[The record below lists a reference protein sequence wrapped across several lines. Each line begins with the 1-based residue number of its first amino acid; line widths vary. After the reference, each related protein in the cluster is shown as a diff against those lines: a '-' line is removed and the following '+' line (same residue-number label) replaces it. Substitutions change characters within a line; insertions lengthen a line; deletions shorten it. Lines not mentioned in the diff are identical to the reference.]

1 MYKVFQVLIFVLLS
15 GLAFSQ
21 GTAFVEGVIIDEID
35 RPVEDA
41 SVFIKNGNLK
51 GIFTDEKGFFRLEI
65 PANEQVT
72 LRVSHARFK
81 TKILK
86 YELVENQTKKV
97 KLKFKFRSLGPVT
110 VVARQKSGMIDEFVV
125 IDGTEIATTSG
136 NFEDLIKSGGLGV
149 ASSNELSS
157 GYNVRGGNF
166 EENLIYV
173 NDIEIYRPFLAR
185 SGQQEGLSFI
195 NSSMVE
201 SILFSAG
208 GFDAKYG
215 DKLSSVLDVKYRKP
229 SSFGGSAFLSL
240 LGTNLHLEGIS
251 KNQLW
256 THTTGFRYRTNRYLL
271 GALDTKGDYKPT
283 FADLQTYITYT
294 PSERWEHSFLGNFA
308 LNRYR
313 VVPENRETSF
323 GSINEAIKFTVYFD
337 GQEITEYQTGTAA
350 YTAKFTPNDSTTL
363 KFIASAYRTLQQENY
378 DVEGQYFLDELER
391 DPGSDNFG
399 DVAYNIG
406 VGGFLRH
413 ARNELD
419 ATVVSLAHKG
429 EKRIR
434 KNHLQWGARLQGDV
448 INDKLKEWNMTDSA
462 GFVVPKQPDS
472 VGYSDTNQPYQYLV
486 FEELIKAKNSVST
499 LRASGYV
506 QNTWNLNKFNEV
518 KFSSERLINDSL
530 VKIDSVFNSFSGVS
544 LTAGVRANYWTFN
557 EQLVVSPRA
566 ALVYRP
572 NWFYINEKGKLQKRN
587 VTFRLASG
595 VYYQPPF
602 YREYR
607 DFSGNI
613 NHNIKAQRSIHFVA
627 GGDYVFDMW
636 ERPFKLTSEI
646 YYKILNDVI
655 PYDIDNVRIRYYAH
669 NDAKAYATGIDFK
682 LNGEFIS
689 GLESWATLSVMQTK
703 VDLANDVFYT
713 YLNSN
718 GDTII
723 PGFTSNNVP
732 VDSLA
737 YFPGYF
743 ARPTDQ
749 RVSLS
754 VFFQDKM
761 PSSWNTE
768 KTKWD
773 TFRVNMTLI
782 FASGFSYA
790 SKSVLSNPAYESG
803 KVPRTPNYLRG
814 DVGFVKD
821 FISDEHPAP
830 KGTFLA
836 NFKELALSLE
846 VFNLL
851 GIDNTVSFNFI
862 RATNGR
868 NYAVPNH
875 LTSRRINLKL
885 IAKF

>member
-1 MYKVFQVLIFVLLS
+1 MFRIFQVLILISSFS
-15 GLAFSQ
+15 FSQ
-21 GTAFVEGVIIDEID
+21 GTAFVEGIITDEID

-41 SVFIKNGNLK
+41 SIFIRSSDLK
-51 GIFTDEKGFFRLEI
+51 GTFSNEKGYFKLEV
-65 PANEQVT
+65 PANEEFV
-72 LRVSHARFK
+72 LKVSHIRFK
-81 TKILK
+81 TKILR
-86 YELVENQTKKV
+86 YEVAENKTKKI

-110 VVARQKSGMIDEFVV
+110 IIARQKSGMVDEFVV

-136 NFEDLIKSGGLGV
+136 NFEDIIKSGGLGV
-149 ASSNELSS
+149 SSSNELSS

-229 SSFGGSAFLSL
+229 NSFGGSAFLSL
-240 LGTNLHLEGIS
+240 LGTNVHLEGIS
-251 KNQLW
+251 NDQLW
-256 THTTGFRYRTNRYLL
+256 THTTGFRYRTNRYLF
-271 GALDTKGDYKPT
+271 GALDTKGDYQPT

-294 PSERWEHSFLGNFA
+294 PTEIWEHSFLGNYA
-308 LNRYR
+308 LNKYK

-323 GSINEAIKFTVYFD
+323 GSINQAIKFTVYFD
-337 GQEITEYQTGTAA
+337 GQEITEFQTFTGA
-350 YTAKFTPNDSTTL
+350 YTGKFTPNDSTTL
-363 KFIASAYRTLQQENY
+363 KFIASTYRTLQEEKY
-378 DVEGQYFLDELER
+378 DIEGQYFLDELER

-399 DVAYNIG
+399 DVAFNIG
-406 VGGFLRH
+406 VGGFLKH

-419 ATVVSLAHKG
+419 ATVISLAHKG

-434 KNHLQWGARLQGDV
+434 KHNLQWGVRLQGDV

-462 GFVVPKQPDS
+462 GFIVQGQSDS

-486 FEELIKAKNSVST
+486 FEELIRAKNTVST
-499 LRASGYV
+499 GRASGYV
-506 QNTWNLNKFNEV
+506 QNTWNLNRLNEV
-518 KFSSERLINDSL
+518 KFLGERLINDSL
-530 VKIDSVFNSFSGVS
+530 IKIDTVLQSYSGVS
-544 LTAGVRANYWTFN
+544 LTTGVRANYWTFN
-557 EQLVVSPRA
+557 RQLVVSPRA
-566 ALVYRP
+566 ALMYRP
-572 NWFYINEKGKLQKRN
+572 NWFFINKKGNLQKRN
-587 VTFRLASG
+587 ITFKLATG
-595 VYYQPPF
+595 VYHQPPF

-607 DFSGNI
+607 DFDGSI
-613 NHNIKAQRSIHFVA
+613 NKKIKAQRSIHFVL

-636 ERPFKLTSEI
+636 ERPFKLTSEL
-646 YYKILNDVI
+646 YYKLLNNVI
-655 PYDIDNVRIRYYAH
+655 PFDIDNVRIRYYA
-669 NDAKAYATGIDFK
+669 NNEAKAYAGGVDFK
-682 LNGEFIS
+682 LNGEFIK
-689 GLESWATLSVMQTK
+689 GLESWATLSVMQTGI
-703 VDLANDVFYT
+703 DLANDVFYT
-713 YLNSN
+713 YLNSD

-723 PGFTSNNVP
+723 PGFTSNIKAT
-732 VDSLA
+732 DSLA
-737 YFPGYF
+737 YYPGYF

-749 RVSLS
+749 RVSFS
-754 VFFQDKM
+754 VFFQDQM
-761 PSSWNTE
+761 PSSWNTG
-768 KTKWD
+768 KTKWE

-782 FASGFSYA
+782 FATGFSYA
-790 SKSVLSNPAYESG
+790 SKSVLANPAYENG
-803 KVPRTPNYLRG
+803 KVPRTPNYLRA

-821 FISDEHPAP
+821 FISSKYPA
-830 KGTFLA
+830 KEGSFLA
-836 NFKELALSLE
+836 NFKEVALSLE
-846 VFNLL
+846 IFNLL

-868 NYAVPNH
+868 NYAVPNR